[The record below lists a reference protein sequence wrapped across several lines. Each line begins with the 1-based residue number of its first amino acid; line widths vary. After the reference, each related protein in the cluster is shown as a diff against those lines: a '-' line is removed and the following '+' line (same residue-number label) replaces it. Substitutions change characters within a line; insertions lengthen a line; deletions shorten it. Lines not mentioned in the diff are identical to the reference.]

1 MTPSVRGREC
11 AAAIEAA
18 LNQPTKLA
26 QTLHDAARCLR
37 EEEFSAVL
45 LDQTLLETDLDQAEL
60 IEQHIGAA
68 TPVYVNCALSGTARV
83 IRELRAALH
92 RRNKEAAVARKA
104 AEQALRSELR
114 EFLTA
119 ILLDCELTLSLP
131 NLPPSARDKIRAVDT
146 LAHQIAEKL
155 EIEEPATAQT

>member
-18 LNQPTKLA
+18 LNQPTRLA

-37 EEEFSAVL
+37 EEEFLAVL
-45 LDQTLLETDLDQAEL
+45 LDQTLLETDLDQADL
-60 IEQHIGAA
+60 IEQHLGTA

-92 RRNKEAAVARKA
+92 RRQKESAVARKA
-104 AEQALRSELR
+104 AEQALGSELR
-114 EFLTA
+114 ELLTA
-119 ILLDCELTLSLP
+119 MLLDCGLVLALP
-131 NLPPSARDKIRAVDT
+131 NLPPQAREKIRAVHS
-146 LAHQIAEKL
+146 LAHQTAEKL
-155 EIEEPATAQT
+155 QIEEPATAQT

>member
-1 MTPSVRGREC
+1 MTLSARGREC
-11 AAAIEAA
+11 AAAVEAA
-18 LNQPTKLA
+18 LNQATKLV
-26 QTLHDAARCLR
+26 QTLPQAIMCLR

-45 LDQTLLETDLDQAEL
+45 LDQTLLEADPDQAEL
-60 IEQHIGAA
+60 VEQHMGTA
-68 TPVYVNCALSGTARV
+68 TPVYVNCALSGAARV

-92 RRNKEAAVARKA
+92 RRNQEAAVARKA

-119 ILLDCELTLSLP
+119 ILLDCGLALALP
-131 NLPPSARDKIRAVDT
+131 NLTPPARDKLQAVDS